1 MHWKLIVFDLDGT
14 LIDSEIDLVIAV
26 NKTRLDYG
34 LQELP
39 AETVASY
46 VGDGAPTLIRRSMGD
61 GYSEQELEAA
71 LKRFVHHYH
80 DHALDNTV
88 LFPGV
93 RGVLRHLQRE
103 GCKMAVLTN
112 KPVRI
117 SQAIL
122 EGMSLNQMFI
132 EVYGGNSFQT
142 KKPDPEGLRA
152 LMKLAGCTPQETL
165 MVGDSKVDVLTARNA
180 GCPCCGVSFGLQP
193 ESLREVPP
201 DYLID
206 TMTDLLLLVRDGSL
220 PPDIAAPQPALT
232 VEAREGATIDSPGA

>member
-14 LIDSEIDLVIAV
+14 LIDSGIDLVIAV

-39 AETVASY
+39 AETVSSY

-61 GYSEQELEAA
+61 GYGEQELKEA
-71 LKRFVHHYH
+71 LERFIHHYH

-93 RGVLRHLQRE
+93 RGVLRGLQRT
-103 GCKMAVLTN
+103 GAQMAVLTN

-117 SQAIL
+117 SKAIL
-122 EGMSLNQMFI
+122 EGMSLRSLFF
-132 EVYGGNSFQT
+132 EVYGGNSFAT

-152 LMKLAGCTPQETL
+152 LMAEAGCGPEETL

-180 GCPCCGVSFGLQP
+180 GCACVGVTFGLQP
-193 ESLREVPP
+193 DSLRDVPP
-201 DYLID
+201 DFLID
-206 TMTDLLLLVRDGSL
+206 TMAELLTLVQVGSL
-220 PPDIAAPQPALT
+220 PAIGD
-232 VEAREGATIDSPGA
+232 ARESAVFHAGTCKCDG